1 MMFVAANGSC
11 SCGVF
16 NSLVWFYNK
25 QMKLVSNGPYKM
37 CN

>member
-1 MMFVAANGSC
+1 MFVAANGSC

-25 QMKLVSNGPYKM
+25 QMKLVSNGTYKM